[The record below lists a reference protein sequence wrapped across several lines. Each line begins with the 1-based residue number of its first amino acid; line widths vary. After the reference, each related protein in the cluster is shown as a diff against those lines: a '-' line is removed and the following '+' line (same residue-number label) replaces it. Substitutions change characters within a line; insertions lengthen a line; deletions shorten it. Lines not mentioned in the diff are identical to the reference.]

1 MSPRVDLPGPFSAR
15 PATTA
20 DVAALHELVGTV
32 ERATSGGAETGAD
45 RIEATLTRPGLD
57 ATADSLIVHAADGRV
72 AAWAWINR
80 GRHAH
85 IDVAPAY
92 QGLGIGSAL
101 LDWVEARA
109 AEVGTDW
116 VAQTVDDQDLAGT
129 ALLRSRGYE
138 VLATNWMLEM
148 PTTGLDVKIP
158 DGVTIRPFR
167 TGDEHAAYQL
177 IEDAFDDW
185 QPRRK
190 EYDEWARMSIERSS
204 FAPAL
209 SPVAVAGDEL
219 VGAVLS
225 LDPPESG
232 SDGYV
237 EQVAVRKD
245 QRGRGVAKA
254 LLATAAE
261 AMHGRGRT
269 KLTLW
274 THSGTGALAMYERL
288 GMTVRR
294 STTVLRGRV

>member
-1 MSPRVDLPGPFSAR
+1 MPPLPENFTAR

-20 DVAALHELVGTV
+20 DVPAIHTLVSAA
-32 ERATSGGAETGAD
+32 ERATTGVVETGAD
-45 RIEATLTRPGLD
+45 GIEAALTRPGFD
-57 ATADSLIVHAADGRV
+57 ATVDSLVVHADDGQL
-72 AAWAWINR
+72 AGWAWINR
-80 GRHAH
+80 GRRSQV
-85 IDVAPAY
+85 DVDPAFR
-92 QGLGIGSAL
+92 GRGIGAAL

-116 VAQTVDDQDLAGT
+116 VAQTVDDQDRAGLE
-129 ALLRSRGYE
+129 LLRSRDYE
-138 VLATNWMLEM
+138 LLATNWLLEM
-148 PTTGLDVKIP
+148 PTTELDVRIP
-158 DGVTIRPFR
+158 DGITIRPFQP
-167 TGDEHAAYQL
+167 GDEHAAYQV

-190 EYDEWARMSIERSS
+190 EYDEWARMGIERSS
-204 FAPAL
+204 FVPQL
-209 SPVAVAGDEL
+209 SPVAFAGDEL
-219 VGAVLS
+219 VGAALS
-225 LDPPESG
+225 LDLPDS

-254 LLATAAE
+254 LLATAAQ
-261 AMHGRGRT
+261 AMHDDGRT
-269 KLTLW
+269 QLTLW

>member
-1 MSPRVDLPGPFSAR
+1 MPPLPDSFTTR

-20 DVAALHELVGTV
+20 DVPAIHALVSAAELGTTGV
-32 ERATSGGAETGAD
+32 AETGAD
-45 RIEATLTRPGLD
+45 RIEAELSRPGLD
-57 ATADSLIVHAADGRV
+57 PAVDSLLVHSYDGRL
-72 AAWAWINR
+72 AGWAWINR
-80 GRHAH
+80 GRRAQV
-85 IDVAPAY
+85 DVDPAFR
-92 QGLGIGSAL
+92 GLGIGGAL
-101 LDWVEARA
+101 LDWVESRA
-109 AEVGTDW
+109 AAVGTDW

-129 ALLRSRGYE
+129 ELLRSRGYE

-148 PTTGLDVKIP
+148 PTTGLDLSVP
-158 DGVTIRPFR
+158 EGVTIRPFR
-167 TGDEHAAYQL
+167 PGDERAAYQV

-190 EYDEWARMSIERSS
+190 EYDEWARLSIERSS

-209 SPVAVAGDEL
+209 SPVALAGDEL

-225 LDPPESG
+225 LDLPGS

-254 LLATAAE
+254 LLATAAA
-261 AMHGRGRT
+261 AMQVDGRT

-294 STTVLRGRV
+294 STTVHRGRI